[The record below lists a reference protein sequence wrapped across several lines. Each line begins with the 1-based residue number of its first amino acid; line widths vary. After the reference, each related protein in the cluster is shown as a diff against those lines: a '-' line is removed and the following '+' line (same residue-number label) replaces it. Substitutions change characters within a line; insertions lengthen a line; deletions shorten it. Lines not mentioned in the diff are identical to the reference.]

1 MAYDFLTEPLI
12 ETREEEKPAH
22 LTLPGLLAEWASG
35 RDVVLE
41 GIRPHQRAGMHMFLV
56 QIAVGALCLSGSG
69 EALDVGEDGWRVRL
83 LALAPP
89 LAWHLIAGSEN
100 DPALMQPSV
109 PVKHLADFKDV
120 ANPDGL
126 SVLVASKN
134 HCLKQNVISFGSPW
148 QWLCALVELQTLSG
162 YSGKFNYGI
171 IRMNGGMG
179 SRPLVA
185 VYPDMREGARWQ
197 RDVSRYHEALKA
209 GLVPDGFSGSAT
221 EGLVAT
227 WSRPW
232 DGVEQI
238 PMTDLHPAF
247 VEVARRVRLLT
258 SASGSI
264 SAVVGNSKLPRID
277 APKELCGRTGDPWA
291 PMDGDEKIL
300 TVSADGWSLR
310 RLRNL
315 IVSGYTRPLLQEFG
329 NSPDRE
335 RDFFVYASVI
345 TGGQGKTEGFHEVT
359 IPVPGRIVVRLSTT
373 LEARPRLGILS
384 TEMVD
389 DADKASSAL
398 RRALVTF
405 LRGGVPPTD
414 KVDRKEADVWIG
426 RLQAAVKDAFFPM
439 LWSAMDAPNRGEWR
453 SLLRHQAEGLYDE
466 AARALPTRQELFY
479 RAYDKG
485 KGVLIGKLK
494 QDFSDTPP
502 PKAARKA
509 AA

>member
-12 ETREEEKPAH
+12 ETHEEGRPARW
-22 LTLPGLLAEWASG
+22 TLPGLLAGWASG

-69 EALDVGEDGWRVRL
+69 EALDAGEDEWRERL
-83 LALAPP
+83 LGLAPAP
-89 LAWHLIAGSEN
+89 AWHLIAGSKN
-100 DPALMQPSV
+100 DPALMQPAV
-109 PVKHLADFKDV
+109 PAEHLKNFKNV
-120 ANPDGL
+120 ASPDGL

-148 QWLCALVELQTLSG
+148 QWLCALVEMQTLSG
-162 YSGKFNYGI
+162 YSSPGSYGV
-171 IRMNGGMG
+171 IRMNKGSG

-185 VYPDMREGARWQ
+185 VYPDMREGARWK
-197 RDVSRYHEALKA
+197 RDVSRYYGAMTT
-209 GLVPDGFSGSAT
+209 GLVPTGFSGSAT

-227 WSRPW
+227 WNRPW

-247 VEVARRVRLLT
+247 VEVARRVRLLRSSNGT
-258 SASGSI
+258 I
-264 SAVVGNSKLPRID
+264 SAVIGLSKSTRID
-277 APKELCGRTGDPWA
+277 APEELCGRTGDPWA
-291 PMDGDEKIL
+291 PLDGDGKIL
-300 TVSADGWSLR
+300 TVPADGWSLR

-315 IVSGYTRPLLQEFG
+315 IVNGYTRPLLQEVG
-329 NSPDRE
+329 SSEYGDL
-335 RDFFVYASVI
+335 FVHASVI

-384 TEMVD
+384 TEMAD
-389 DADKASSAL
+389 DADKAASAL

-414 KVDRKEADVWIG
+414 KVDRKEADVWIS
-426 RLQAAVKDAFFPM
+426 RLQATVKDAFFPM
-439 LWSAMDAPNRGEWR
+439 LWSAMDAPNRDEWR
-453 SLLRHQAEGLYDE
+453 ALLRHQAEGLYDE

-502 PKAARKA
+502 PKAARKEA
-509 AA
+509 A

>member
-12 ETREEEKPAH
+12 EATEAGIPID
-22 LTLPGLLAEWASG
+22 LTLPCLLAGWASG

-69 EALDVGEDGWRVRL
+69 EELVVGEDEWRVRL
-83 LALAPP
+83 LVLAPP
-89 LAWHLIAGSEN
+89 LAWHLIAASEN

-109 PVKHLADFKDV
+109 PAKHLLDFKDI

-162 YSGKFNYGI
+162 YSGKFNYGV
-171 IRMNGGMG
+171 IRMNVGMG

-185 VYPDMREGARWQ
+185 VYPDMREGARWK
-197 RDVSRYHEALKA
+197 RDVSRYHEALEA
-209 GLVPDGFSGSAT
+209 GSMPKGFSGSAT

-232 DGVEQI
+232 DGIEQI

-247 VEVARRVRLLT
+247 VEVARRVRLLV

-315 IVSGYTRPLLQEFG
+315 IVSGYTRPLLQELDSSDD
-329 NSPDRE
+329 NE
-335 RDFFVYASVI
+335 LFVHASVI

-359 IPVPGRIVVRLSTT
+359 IPVPERIVVRLSTT

-384 TEMVD
+384 TEMAD
-389 DADKASSAL
+389 DADKAASAL

-405 LRGGVPPTD
+405 LGGGVPPTD
-414 KVDRKEADVWIG
+414 KVDRKEADVWIS

-439 LWSAMDAPNRGEWR
+439 LWSAMDAPNRDEWR
-453 SLLRHQAEGLYDE
+453 ALLRYQAEVSM
-466 AARALPTRQELFY
+466 AA
-479 RAYDKG
+479 
-485 KGVLIGKLK
+485 
-494 QDFSDTPP
+494 
-502 PKAARKA
+502 
-509 AA
+509 

>member
-1 MAYDFLTEPLI
+1 
-12 ETREEEKPAH
+12 
-22 LTLPGLLAEWASG
+22 
-35 RDVVLE
+35 
-41 GIRPHQRAGMHMFLV
+41 MFLV

-120 ANPDGL
+120 ASPDGL

-148 QWLCALVELQTLSG
+148 QWLCALVEMQTLSG
-162 YSGKFNYGI
+162 YSSPGSYGV
-171 IRMNGGMG
+171 IRMNGGSG

-185 VYPDMREGARWQ
+185 VYPDMREGARWK
-197 RDVSRYHEALKA
+197 RDVSRYYGALAA
-209 GLVPDGFSGSAT
+209 GAVPEGFSGSAT
-221 EGLVAT
+221 EGLVVT

-247 VEVARRVRLLT
+247 VEVARRVRLLM

-264 SAVVGNSKLPRID
+264 SAVVGLSKSTRIG

-291 PMDGDEKIL
+291 PMDGVEKIL

-315 IVSGYTRPLLQEFG
+315 IVSGYTRPLLQEFD
-329 NSPDRE
+329 NSPDPD
-335 RDFFVYASVI
+335 RDFFVFASVI

-373 LEARPRLGILS
+373 LEARPRLGTLS
-384 TEMVD
+384 TEMID
-389 DADKASSAL
+389 DSDKAASAL

-405 LRGGVPPTD
+405 LRGGIPPTD
-414 KVDRKEADVWIG
+414 KVDRKEADVWIS

-439 LWSAMDAPNRGEWR
+439 LWKAMDTPNRNEWR
-453 SLLRHQAEGLYDE
+453 ALLRRLVEELYDE

-494 QDFSDTPP
+494 QDFSDTPL
-502 PKAARKA
+502 PKAARKEA
-509 AA
+509 A